1 MLNAN
6 LDYEKYKSGYGYLL
20 TDFNLVELYY
30 SLIKTGADEEK
41 AQEIVG
47 QLKEFSIQI
56 DSSIIFQAGH
66 MRLRMKDRSL
76 SYADC
81 VGYITA
87 RKFGI
92 PFLTGD
98 KEFKDMEG
106 VIFIK

>member
-1 MLNAN
+1 
-6 LDYEKYKSGYGYLL
+6 
-20 TDFNLVELYY
+20 
-30 SLIKTGADEEK
+30 
-41 AQEIVG
+41 
-47 QLKEFSIQI
+47 
-56 DSSIIFQAGH
+56 
-66 MRLRMKDRSL
+66 MKDRSL